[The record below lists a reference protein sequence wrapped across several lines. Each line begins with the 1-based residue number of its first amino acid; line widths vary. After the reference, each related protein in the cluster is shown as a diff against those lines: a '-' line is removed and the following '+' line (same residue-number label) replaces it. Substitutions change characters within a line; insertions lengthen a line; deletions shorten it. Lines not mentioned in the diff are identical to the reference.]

1 MAVEESEGSAEEH
14 GCALW
19 PEDFGERLQRLIEM
33 ADLPRRDLADLLGVR
48 ESTVQKWLKGGE
60 PTGGNYWGL
69 MQVAIRVPGGFPL
82 LLYGDPCAKVG
93 AEE

>member
-1 MAVEESEGSAEEH
+1 MTVEGSEGSAGEH
-14 GCALW
+14 GRALW
-19 PEDFGERLQRLIEM
+19 PEDFGERLQRLMEM
-33 ADLPRRDLADLLGVR
+33 AGLSRRDLAELLGVR

-69 MQVAIRVPGGFPL
+69 MQEASRVPGGFPL
-82 LLYGDPCAKVG
+82 LLYGDPRAEVG

>member
-1 MAVEESEGSAEEH
+1 MAVEGSEGSAEEH

-19 PEDFGERLQRLIEM
+19 PEDFGERLQRLMEM
-33 ADLPRRDLADLLGVR
+33 ADLSRRDLADLLGVR